1 MNVEA
6 LREDFPILSEG
17 MIYMDSAATSLT
29 PEPVLSAV
37 MAYYEDHN
45 ANVGRGVYRWSQ
57 VATQRYEVAHEKVA
71 SFISA
76 EPHEVIFTKNTTEGI
91 NTIASGLDFK
101 KGDVI
106 ITTSVEHHSN
116 LMPWMRLKK
125 YGVDLKFIKPD
136 AEGRLDPADFEEL
149 IGERTKLVAITHA
162 SNVLGSITPVNEI
175 SKICKNNNSLLLI
188 DGAQSVPHI
197 PIDVKEMGCDFL
209 AFSGHKMLGPTGTG
223 ILYIKESMIEEIEP
237 LFFGGGMISD
247 VSLEEYSL
255 AKSYDRFE
263 GGTPNIAGGMGLGK
277 AVEYL
282 ENLGMGVVRSYEE
295 MLTERLLTGLFDIEN
310 VEVYGPLNV
319 KERVGTVSFNIKGLN
334 SHDVALILD
343 EASGIM
349 LRSGHHCCIP
359 LIRGLGVDGTVRA
372 SLYIYNTTEE
382 VDKLLETLEDISRS
396 LV

>member
-1 MNVEA
+1 MNIEA
-6 LREDFPILSEG
+6 LREDFPILSKG

-29 PEPVLSAV
+29 PRPVLSAV

-57 VATQRYEVAHEKVA
+57 VATQRYEVAHDKVA

-106 ITTSVEHHSN
+106 ITTSMEHHSN

-125 YGVDLKFIKPD
+125 QGVDLKFIKPD
-136 AEGRLDPADFEEL
+136 TEGRLDPADFEEL

-162 SNVLGSITPVNEI
+162 SNVLGSITPVKEI
-175 SKICKNNNSLLLI
+175 SKICKNNNTLLLL

-263 GGTPNIAGGMGLGK
+263 GGTPNIAGGIGLGN

-282 ENLGMGVVRSYEE
+282 ENLGMGEIRSYEE

-343 EASGIM
+343 EQSGIM

-359 LIRGLGVDGTVRA
+359 LIRALGVDGTVRA